1 MTWYRL
7 SVPDGSRYKPVL
19 LEADPDATWV
29 GITAALTPA
38 AGIPLD
44 NTVDGEAVPAGA
56 TLGTR
61 PLRDGSHIGG
71 QVPSTKLRPG
81 TSALAVVNGPAAGQ
95 LISVHSGE
103 HHLGRSDPIAL
114 DDTDVSRQHATLI
127 VDTNGN
133 AAIADGTT
141 KSPSSNGTT
150 LNGATVPQRAR
161 RTPPSPLA
169 PSDVIRIGNTGLG
182 VLTVPPADAALTDD
196 GAGGLSFNR
205 PPRTPAAPQPPPLQW
220 PAAPTQATRVP
231 LDVLG
236 MSVPLLAGIGMAIFM
251 RRPEFLLFTALTPI
265 MLATRALMDRR
276 SGKRKRGKDGTQY
289 ATKLREAQ
297 AELTARLETEASIR
311 RQVHPDPATARLTAV
326 GHSSRLWERRP
337 QDPDALSLRLG
348 LGTGMPNT
356 TVTGLDTPLPQ
367 LPEVPITVNLAEIGS
382 LGLTGDRKTTRS
394 AARWL
399 ICQLA
404 VAHSPEDVRVWL
416 LAADGPEQTQA
427 DWDFLR
433 WLPHTRSESGAV
445 DSLLGTTN
453 EAVKK
458 QVTALN
464 QIREQRAQ
472 QRRPGAARAATS
484 DAVHVV
490 VLDGSYELRL
500 EHDLDALLGSGTEA
514 GILFICIDD
523 TTTQLPGQCRVSAQ
537 LRGPSLTLTDGHRK
551 DVLSA
556 DLVSANYADHI
567 ARALAPIRDVSR
579 HRIAGALPPT
589 VLLEDLAHTRLTD
602 PDQILAGWTRQGR
615 STQAIL
621 GAGTEGPYA
630 LDLALGPHVLIGGTT
645 GSGKSQLLITFVT
658 SLALANRPD
667 ALNFILIDYKGAA
680 AFRPFAALPHVIGLV
695 TDLTPSLTQRALTSL
710 KAEVDRRKR
719 LLDEAGTSSIEQ
731 YWLMRDRGE
740 PLATEKLPRLVIVVD
755 EFALLASELPGF
767 IEQLVVVAT
776 QGRSFGIH
784 LVLATQRPSKSV
796 ISDEIRANVNVRIAL
811 RTSSIEESDL
821 ILSAPDAGRLPTT
834 GYNGRAYVRIGSEPL
849 IPIQTALA
857 TTAASRTG
865 QPTAHEWAWANVAST
880 PPRLHDTAARDTAAQ
895 QELQMIIA
903 AIGAAAMQGQYSA
916 APPIWLEAL
925 PDHLPAA
932 ELERVPGHL
941 PYGRIDVPTRQ
952 TQLLASVHLAAGEP
966 LIAGG
971 GPGSGRTTLLRT
983 LAAAAVTT
991 HSADELHLYVIDG
1004 GGHLTALEALPNTAA
1019 FISPDETDRATR
1031 LLARLTDELTT
1042 RTRLLTDSQA
1052 ATIAEY
1058 NTTAKSPLPSIL
1070 LLIDSYEALSAA
1082 LTNFDGGRPLE
1093 QLTRII
1099 RQGRSVG
1106 MSIIVAGDKTLLGSR
1121 LATNVTQR
1129 LVLPLSTVVDYQTV
1143 NVPLKAVPNPAPP
1156 GRAVHLPTLGETQI
1170 ASIAATVNQ
1179 RQDDVI
1185 RELSLS
1191 LPPRKGTST
1200 MLRVDRLPDGC
1211 NITDALKLATHADV
1225 TWPVAV
1231 GGDDLGR
1238 VGFDPSTEGPGFLI
1252 TGSARSGRT
1261 NVLAV
1266 AANSA
1271 ATTGWPLVLIVPYK
1285 SEALVAAVPD
1295 GTPILTITSDPDDLL
1310 QAAAAAGR
1318 PTMIV
1323 VDDADAIIDSPLGLA
1338 VASLLR
1344 TARTSGHRVIAA
1356 TTIGEN
1362 PLLRGFL
1369 IDLKVSRCGL
1379 LLSPRPAHGTVF
1391 DLGRLPDWAISATTG
1406 RAVLVRRG
1414 LITSVAIP
1422 LV

>member
-19 LEADPDATWV
+19 LEADHDAAWSGV
-29 GITAALTPA
+29 TAALASA
-38 AGIPLD
+38 AGTPLD
-44 NTVDGEAVPAGA
+44 DTVDGQSVPVEASLS
-56 TLGTR
+56 TC

-71 QVPSTKLRPG
+71 RLPSTKLRPG
-81 TSALAVVNGPAAGQ
+81 TRALAVVNGPAAGQ

-114 DDTDVSRQHATLI
+114 EDTDVSRQHATLI
-127 VDTNGN
+127 LDTSGN
-133 AAIADGTT
+133 AAIADGTME
-141 KSPSSNGTT
+141 SPSSNGTT
-150 LNGATVPQRAR
+150 LNGTAVRQHDSRIQ
-161 RTPPSPLA
+161 PSPLSA
-169 PSDVIRIGNTGLG
+169 SDIIRIGNSGLS

-205 PPRTPAAPQPPPLQW
+205 PPRMPPLPPLPPLNW
-220 PAAPTQATRVP
+220 PTTPTQATRVP
-231 LDVLG
+231 MDVLG
-236 MSVPLLAGIGMAIFM
+236 MTVPLLAGIGMAVFM

-265 MLATRALMDRR
+265 LLGTRALMDRR
-276 SGKRKRGKDGTQY
+276 GGKRKRGKDGAKFATQL
-289 ATKLREAQ
+289 KNAQ
-297 AELTARLETEASIR
+297 AELRVRLEAEASIR
-311 RQVHPDPATARLTAV
+311 RLAHPDPATARLTAV

-337 QDPDALSLRLG
+337 TDPDALSLRLG
-348 LGTGMPNT
+348 LGSGLPIT
-356 TVTGLDTPLPQ
+356 TVTGLEAPLAR

-382 LGLTGDRKTTRS
+382 FGLTGDRNTTRS

-427 DWDFLR
+427 DWDFVR
-433 WLPHTRSESGAV
+433 WLPHTRSASGAV
-445 DSLLGTTN
+445 DSLIGNTD

-464 QIREQRAQ
+464 QIREERAQ
-472 QRRPGAARAATS
+472 QRRPGAPRVAMS
-484 DAVHVV
+484 EAVHVV
-490 VLDGSYELRL
+490 VLDGSYQLRL
-500 EHDLDALLGSGTEA
+500 EHDLDALVGSGEES
-514 GILFICIDD
+514 GILFICLDD
-523 TTTQLPGQCRVSAQ
+523 APAQLPGQCRVSAQ
-537 LRGPSLTLTDGHRK
+537 LCGPSMTLTDGHRQ
-551 DVLSA
+551 DILTA
-556 DLVSANYADHI
+556 DLVSANYAEQI
-567 ARALAPIRDVSR
+567 GRALAPIRDVSR
-579 HRIAGALPPT
+579 RRTAGALPPG
-589 VLLEDLAHTRLTD
+589 VFLEDLARTKLTD

-615 STQAIL
+615 STQAVL
-621 GAGTEGPYA
+621 GAGTAGPYA

-680 AFRPFAALPHVIGLV
+680 AFRPFALLPHVIGLV
-695 TDLTPSLTQRALTSL
+695 TDLTSSLTQRALTSL
-710 KAEVDRRKR
+710 KAEVDRRKK
-719 LLDEAGTSSIEQ
+719 LLDAAGTSSIEQ
-731 YWLMRDRGE
+731 YWLMRDRAD

-755 EFALLASELPGF
+755 EFAQLASELPGF

-811 RTSSIEESDL
+811 RTASIEESEI

-834 GYNGRAYVRIGSEPL
+834 GYNGRAYVRIGSEP
-849 IPIQTALA
+849 IFAIQTALA

-865 QPTAHEWAWANVAST
+865 QPTAHEWTWANIATT
-880 PPRLHDTAARDTAAQ
+880 PPPLQDTAARDTAAQ
-895 QELQMIIA
+895 QELQAIIS
-903 AIGAAAMQGQYSA
+903 AIGTAANQGQYSA

-941 PYGRIDVPTRQ
+941 PYGRIDVPTQ
-952 TQLLASVHLAAGEP
+952 QKQLLASVDLAAGEP

-991 HSADELHLYVIDG
+991 HNADELHLYVIDG
-1004 GGHLTALEALPNTAA
+1004 GGQLTALEALPHTAA
-1019 FISPDETDRATR
+1019 FIAPDENDRATR
-1031 LLARLTDELTT
+1031 LLARLTDELIT
-1042 RTRLLTDSQA
+1042 RTRQLADGQA
-1052 ATIAEY
+1052 GTVAEY
-1058 NTTAKSPLPSIL
+1058 NTTVKSPLPHML
-1070 LLIDSYEALSAA
+1070 LLIDSYEALSAV
-1082 LTNFDGGRPLE
+1082 LSNFDGGRPLE

-1106 MSIIVAGDKTLLGSR
+1106 LSVIIAGDKSLLTSR

-1129 LVLPLSTVVDYQTV
+1129 LVLPMATAVDYQTV

-1156 GRAVHLPTLGETQI
+1156 GRAVHFPTLGETQI
-1170 ASIAATVNQ
+1170 ASVAATAGQ
-1179 RQDDVI
+1179 RQDDRI
-1185 RELSLS
+1185 RELCFA
-1191 LPPRKGTST
+1191 LPARAGTSR
-1200 MLRVDRLPDGC
+1200 MVLVDRLPDGC
-1211 NITDALKLATHADV
+1211 SFDDALRLTTHQDV

-1238 VGFDPSTEGPGFLI
+1238 VGFDPGTEGPGFLI
-1252 TGSARSGRT
+1252 AGSARSGRT
-1261 NVLAV
+1261 NALAV
-1266 AANSA
+1266 AAKSA
-1271 ATTGWPLVLIVPYK
+1271 AATGWPLVLIVPYK
-1285 SEALVAAVPD
+1285 SEILVAAVPAS
-1295 GTPILTITSDPDDLL
+1295 TPILTTASDPDDLL
-1310 QAAAAAGR
+1310 KAAAVAGR
-1318 PTMIV
+1318 PTMII

-1369 IDLKVSRCGL
+1369 IDLKVSRCGVL
-1379 LLSPRPAHGTVF
+1379 LNPRPAHGTVF

-1414 LITSVAIP
+1414 LIASVAIP